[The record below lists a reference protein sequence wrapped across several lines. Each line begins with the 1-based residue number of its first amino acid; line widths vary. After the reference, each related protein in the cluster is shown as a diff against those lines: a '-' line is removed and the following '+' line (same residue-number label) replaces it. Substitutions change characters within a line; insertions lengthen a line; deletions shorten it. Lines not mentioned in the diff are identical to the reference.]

1 MMIVMMIAMMMAYSH
16 DNGHDGGNPDQ
27 DEEWPQNRS
36 EMIVIEV
43 ISWYK

>member
-1 MMIVMMIAMMMAYSH
+1 MIRLAIIFVVLAID

-43 ISWYK
+43 I